1 MSSSSLSK
9 NVEELRRQPVE
20 SFLSDL
26 VESPSDS
33 SLSKIV
39 GLFREHGI
47 YQVFLPEGERCGMIS
62 ARDVLKTT
70 NIEATKAAAMMSYVP
85 VISKESLVGEA
96 ARLMMDYRIRAV
108 PISDGH
114 KIIGQVNSV
123 DILTQLKG
131 KIGGEMRVTS
141 LAVNDPIT
149 IESEAS
155 TAKAR
160 DLMIRKRIDHL
171 PVTKQK
177 RLEGMITSADIVAH
191 ITQPERLG
199 SKSMKPE
206 ARGVFDFAVQ
216 DAMESNPLTCS
227 PDTGAEQA
235 LNLILSSPGTYI
247 LITQW
252 EELQAIATLRNF
264 MTLIAE
270 AEPETNVPVF
280 IVGLP
285 EDPFESEATKAKFKR
300 IVNQLLRVFPD
311 IIEARSVIKSKF
323 SKPGKERGRYEVTV
337 QIRTSRNSYTYS
349 EEGWDLPA
357 VYDTIT
363 DRLKRLMTQKQK
375 PGRQRERERP
385 EIL

>member
-1 MSSSSLSK
+1 L
-9 NVEELRRQPVE
+9 EELRLQPVE

-26 VESPSDS
+26 VELPSAS
-33 SLSKIV
+33 SLAKVV

-62 ARDVLKTT
+62 ARDVLKTA
-70 NIEATKAAAMMSYVP
+70 NIEATKATAVMSYVP

-108 PISDGH
+108 PISDAH

-123 DILTQLKG
+123 NILAQLKG
-131 KIGGEMRVTS
+131 KLGGEMRVTS

-149 IESEAS
+149 IEGGAS
-155 TAKAR
+155 IAKAR

-171 PVTKQK
+171 PVTKES
-177 RLEGMITSADIVAH
+177 RLEGMITSADIIAH

-199 SKSMKPE
+199 SKSIRPE
-206 ARGVFDFAVQ
+206 ARGVFEFTVQ
-216 DAMESNPLTCS
+216 DAMSGSPLTCS

-235 LNLILSSPGTYI
+235 LNMILSSPGTYI

-252 EELQAIATLRNF
+252 EELQAIVTLRNF

-270 AEPETNVPVF
+270 TEPETDVPVF
-280 IVGLP
+280 MVGLP
-285 EDPFESEATKAKFKR
+285 ENPFESEATKTKFKR

-337 QIRTSRNSYTYS
+337 HIRTSTNSYTYS
-349 EEGWDLPA
+349 DEGWELPA

-363 DRLKRLMTQKQK
+363 NRLKRLMTQKQK
-375 PGRQRERERP
+375 PSRQRERERP
-385 EIL
+385 EIP

>member
-62 ARDVLKTT
+62 ARDVLKTA

-171 PVTKQK
+171 PVTKMK

-216 DAMESNPLTCS
+216 DAMGSNPLTCS

>member
-26 VESPSDS
+26 VESPSES

-62 ARDVLKTT
+62 ARDVLKTA

-280 IVGLP
+280 MVGLP